1 MYSGHMS
8 SHCILLHN
16 RSTHQYYQRRSYG
29 AAVYRMAILSAKMS
43 TMVSAKVSAMVS
55 AILSAKVS
63 AMASAKIS
71 MMVSA
76 ILSEMVSGRRRRCC
90 RRYYILLHLLWCVSS
105 NQ

>member
-1 MYSGHMS
+1 MPEGETTS
-8 SHCILLHN
+8 SEVHSCCIIDLA
-16 RSTHQYYQRRSYG
+16 TYQYYQRSSYG

-43 TMVSAKVSAMVS
+43 TMVSAMVS
-55 AILSAKVS
+55 AILLAKVS

-76 ILSEMVSGRRRRCC
+76 ILSEMVSGRRRRCY
-90 RRYYILLHLLWCVSS
+90 RRYYILLHLLWCASS